1 MFNSRFS
8 GLLTG
13 LLIAAIV
20 GIIGLIGFFGWS
32 VFNKYYLNS
41 EAHKVVESF
50 EDFVGNNNNEDED
63 GDRLTIGDVED
74 SDSLYNKK
82 GDSTTYY
89 GYEVLG
95 TISIPK
101 IDIAYPILEKVSP
114 QSIKV
119 AVAVLTGSGINKVR
133 KYCNTRTQL

>member
-1 MFNSRFS
+1 MFNSKFN

-13 LLIAAIV
+13 LLIAAII
-20 GIIGLIGFFGWS
+20 GIVGLIGFFGWS

-41 EAHKVVESF
+41 EAHKIVDNF
-50 EDFVGNNNNEDED
+50 EEFVGDNKEKEEE
-63 GDRLTIGDVED
+63 GERLTIGDVENGD
-74 SDSLYNKK
+74 SIYNKK
-82 GDSTTYY
+82 GEATTYY

-101 IDIAYPILEKVSP
+101 IDIAYPILERVSP

-119 AVAVLTGSGINKVR
+119 AVAVLTGSRNK
-133 KYCNTRTQL
+133 